1 MVSARKLVY
10 DFVRKA
16 TALNT
21 NAGQSY
27 SIIDIVSILNEAW
40 EIVFENNVRRAETDK
55 KYHNN
60 LRQLEIKN
68 AKLDLVKVSP
78 GIYLAKYPE
87 NLYKRLNHYVI
98 AFREGC
104 ESKRIVPTIVQSD
117 DLHTS
122 RGDTFRKA
130 NFPWGQLPA
139 TESGEGLYI
148 YTDGEMELE
157 SVYIDYYR
165 KIRYIQAPSLVE
177 CKGQEYEDYD
187 QKLIVH
193 DVPFDVS
200 NTYLANKVVA
210 VALVL
215 ATADTR
221 DPQKFQLQ
229 IQSIISLENIA

>member
-16 TALNT
+16 SALNT

-27 SIIDIVSILNEAW
+27 SIIDVVSILNEAW
-40 EIVFENNVRRAETDK
+40 EIVYENNIRMAEMDRR
-55 KYHNN
+55 YHNN
-60 LRQLEIKN
+60 LRQLEVKN
-68 AKLDLVKVSP
+68 RKLEVVKVSP

-87 NLYKRLNHYVI
+87 NLYKRLNQVTI
-98 AFREGC
+98 AKCDGC
-104 ESKRIVPTIVQSD
+104 ESKRIVPTIVQAD

-122 RGDTFRKA
+122 RGDTFREA
-130 NFPWGQLPA
+130 NFPWSQLPA
-139 TESGEGLYI
+139 TESGEGLYL
-148 YTDGEMELE
+148 YTDGEMEIE
-157 SVYIDYYR
+157 EVYIDYYR
-165 KIRYIQAPSLVE
+165 KINYIQAPSLVE
-177 CKGQEYEDYD
+177 CQGQEYEDYD

-200 NTYLANKVVA
+200 NTYLARKVVG

-215 ATADTR
+215 ATADTK
-221 DPQKFQLQ
+221 DPEKFQLQ